1 MLISGIRAYSKGQY
15 KLLLFTLILAVSHKY
30 LFHLAYLTGGSLSDN
45 RLLLTFYYGW
55 EFSDLFKNLIVG
67 VDAVSLIGGIFGYY
81 KKNYKLL
88 LGFIILALVFQY
100 FGLIMVLIV

>member
-1 MLISGIRAYSKGQY
+1 MIIDY
-15 KLLLFTLILAVSHKY
+15 Y
-30 LFHLAYLTGGSLSDN
+30 LHSIMDGN
-45 RLLLTFYYGW
+45 
-55 EFSDLFKNLIVG
+55 LFKNLIVG